1 MPETTYNPDPRPQP
15 PYTVPSRGF
24 GRSSSPLAINSG
36 NAISS
41 SWVRQ
46 APDTQGV
53 SLEMSKRGALGSS
66 AAAVAANTGIFQ
78 LRGFGW
84 NGSAYAAAGR
94 LQLNV
99 NPGAD
104 FSGTNSGS
112 YFRAQLVAP
121 GTTAEAECIRALFSA
136 SAEPMLAFGG
146 VSGTLGAWKSVSLGV
161 PFIQA
166 RAGDDSTW
174 AGIQGAFIQ
183 ANALDASNN
192 TQPAALEAY
201 HEVSGGVGQGAVN
214 CGVAVDWRADDATA
228 DRQLGMRIATFW
240 EDATHATLRS
250 HARFTLVTGGVSTEA
265 MRLNNAA
272 VNLING
278 AVLQISTTQVV
289 GARNTGWTTF
299 TGTANKNAG
308 GLDTGTVTTAQL
320 AQVVKSI
327 LDALITH
334 GLLGA

>member
-36 NAISS
+36 NATSS

-84 NGSAYAAAGR
+84 NGSAYASAGR

-99 NPGAD
+99 SPGAD
-104 FSGTNSGS
+104 FSGSNSSTYWRLLG
-112 YFRAQLVAP
+112 VAP
-121 GTTAEAECIRALFSA
+121 GTTAEAEVFRSFFSA
-136 SAEPMLAFGG
+136 AAEPMLSLGG
-146 VSGTLGAWKSVSLGV
+146 VAATNAALKGLFNGT

-166 RAGDDSTW
+166 RIADDSGW

-228 DRQLGMRIATFW
+228 DRQLGMRVATFW

-250 HARFTLVTGGVSTEA
+250 QARFTLQNAGATLEVLRLTSTG
-265 MRLNNAA
+265 
-272 VNLING
+272 
-278 AVLQISTTQVV
+278 ISLFQTQVV